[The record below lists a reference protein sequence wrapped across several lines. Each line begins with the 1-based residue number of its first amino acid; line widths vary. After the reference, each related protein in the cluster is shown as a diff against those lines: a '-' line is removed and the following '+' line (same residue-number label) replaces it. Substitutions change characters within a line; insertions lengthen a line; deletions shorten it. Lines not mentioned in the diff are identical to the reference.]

1 MKEAKLHIT
10 DEEMQ
15 LYIRNKLSDHHRQ
28 RVELEIQLCEACL
41 ERFIYWN
48 SKEELSSIP
57 QSEHAAEQIS
67 LVIQSEQKRG
77 KRKWIQRPFAQVAV
91 AASITLLL
99 VGSGALSFISS
110 SLSMLEE
117 QRLQHQI
124 EQKIDDEQSPISEEE
139 LDQHSHSE
147 RWMNKAKSWI
157 EKLHS
162 IRFDK

>member
-15 LYIRNKLSDHHRQ
+15 LYIKNKLSSHHRQ
-28 RVELEIQLCEACL
+28 RVELEIQLCETCL
-41 ERFIYWN
+41 ERFILWN
-48 SKEELSSIP
+48 SREDPSSIS
-57 QSEHAAEQIS
+57 QSEHAAEQVSII
-67 LVIQSEQKRG
+67 IQSEQKRG
-77 KRKWIQRPFAQVAV
+77 KQKWIQHPFAQVAV

-99 VGSGALSFISS
+99 VGSGALSYISS

-117 QRLQHQI
+117 QRLQHQL
-124 EQKIDDEQSPISEEE
+124 EEKIDDEQNPISEEE
-139 LDQHSHSE
+139 LNRHSNSE